1 MASGEGSHVYSL
13 ILHGSS
19 QPRRTC
25 VGMHF
30 AEQALFISI
39 ATMLWAFD
47 IQPPLNEQGDVV
59 MPSKDELVDSGLVV

>member
-1 MASGEGSHVYSL
+1 
-13 ILHGSS
+13 
-19 QPRRTC
+19 
-25 VGMHF
+25 MHF